1 MAGLFASIVRAPLT
15 GVIVVF
21 EITGNMHSLLPL
33 VAVSLVS
40 YATAN
45 MLGSQPFYSALLERI
60 LKGRENVP
68 EKAGE
73 KVLRSYIV
81 PTGSSVSGKKISD
94 IEWGK
99 HCLIVSVERNEVPI
113 TPKGDT
119 MILEGDEIVFLISQR
134 RLSRDISRLEKIIN
148 N

>member
-1 MAGLFASIVRAPLT
+1 M
-15 GVIVVF
+15 
-21 EITGNMHSLLPL
+21 
-33 VAVSLVS
+33 
-40 YATAN
+40 
-45 MLGSQPFYSALLERI
+45 
-60 LKGRENVP
+60 
-68 EKAGE
+68 
-73 KVLRSYIV
+73 
-81 PTGSSVSGKKISD
+81 SGKKISD